1 MGARGQLLGHG
12 SQNCPPGVSDSFGG
26 RPPRPRQGGGGA
38 LGGRLLRNVTLPS
51 LELAGSLRVLGQ
63 PQEVEGTSGD
73 WAPPSTV
80 HVPLTAAS
88 YGLHA
93 GPWAVCVRPELS

>member
-1 MGARGQLLGHG
+1 MAARTVPLG
-12 SQNCPPGVSDSFGG
+12 CLTALEDA
-26 RPPRPRQGGGGA
+26 PPRPRQGGGGA

-93 GPWAVCVRPELS
+93 GPWAVCVRPGLS